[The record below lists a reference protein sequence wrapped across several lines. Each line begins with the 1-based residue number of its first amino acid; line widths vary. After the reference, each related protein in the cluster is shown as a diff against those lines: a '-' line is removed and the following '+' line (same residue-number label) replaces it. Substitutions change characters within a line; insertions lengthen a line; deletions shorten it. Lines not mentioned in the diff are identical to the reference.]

1 MASDARSR
9 TSTSA
14 KSAIKNRR
22 DMADTPF
29 TLAGVMRRADARR
42 VAVQILLTRFCLNF
56 QGKPSSTHYGTV
68 THKSAELGQV
78 QGDALREIWGSFP
91 ELIAPGWGTS
101 TQGAMY
107 YGSPW
112 ASGVHRS
119 EGSDWSKRGANFYAS
134 RVTPVDGEIRPV
146 NQAVRYL
153 IRAR

>member
-1 MASDARSR
+1 MRSGR
-9 TSTSA
+9 
-14 KSAIKNRR
+14 
-22 DMADTPF
+22 
-29 TLAGVMRRADARR
+29 
-42 VAVQILLTRFCLNF
+42 
-56 QGKPSSTHYGTV
+56 YG
-68 THKSAELGQV
+68 
-78 QGDALREIWGSFP
+78 GSFP